1 MSEKRKETRQPL
13 DYPCWL
19 DAGPGQPP
27 MRGHLSNISKSGAK
41 LICPDASKL
50 ADQFVLYLTQV
61 GNVGR
66 RCRVMRREGNEL
78 GLHFLG
84 SDVPKP
90 AWLEPDKAVVVVT
103 T

>member
-27 MRGHLSNISKSGAK
+27 MRCHLRNISKSGAS
-41 LICPDASKL
+41 LICQNTSDI
-50 ADQFVLYLTQV
+50 ADQFALYLTQL

-66 RCRVMRREGNEL
+66 QCKVVRRDETEL
-78 GLHFLG
+78 GLQFVS

-90 AWLEPDKAVVVVT
+90 SWLVVVVEA
-103 T
+103 